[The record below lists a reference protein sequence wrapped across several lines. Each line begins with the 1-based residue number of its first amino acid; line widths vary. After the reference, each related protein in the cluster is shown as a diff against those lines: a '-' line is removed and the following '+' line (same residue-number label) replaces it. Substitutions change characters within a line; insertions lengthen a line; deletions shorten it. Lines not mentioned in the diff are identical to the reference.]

1 MAQHGVRKE
10 KSSEQKE
17 LEERQLDA
25 QRIAKL
31 SGLMARVD
39 ALKAADAFTRADL
52 ALCTDVLE
60 LCGEYYTVWNLRK
73 RVLLAL
79 FSDGTSSSA
88 APVAPDAAPDAAA
101 AAGGGGATNDSSV
114 PPGTAVGA
122 PSGADVFA
130 SELKFGKHA
139 IARSPKSYWCWAH
152 RKWLFD
158 VGLARV
164 SPPVVPD
171 WETELK
177 LCAQLLD
184 LDQRN
189 FHCWSYRRFVVARRG
204 GEHGATELQFTRQKI
219 DQNFSNYSAWHQ
231 RSLLLTQMHTPGAAL
246 TAALASEFALI
257 QQAYYTEP
265 DDQSAWV
272 YHRWL
277 VCKTLETETRDV
289 ICATLRS
296 ELANCNELLAVE
308 PTSKWALLTSVFLT
322 RQLLAQRE
330 SGVAEHERAALVST
344 ALSRLDLLQRVDAM
358 RVLFYAQEKQHFE
371 L

>member
-79 FSDGTSSSA
+79 FSDGASSSA
-88 APVAPDAAPDAAA
+88 AAAA
-101 AAGGGGATNDSSV
+101 AAAAVAPATGDSSV
-114 PPGTAVGA
+114 PPGAGVGA
-122 PSGADVFA
+122 PSGGEVFA

-158 VGLARV
+158 VALARV

-308 PTSKWALLTSVFLT
+308 PHSKWALLTSVFLT

-330 SGVAEHERAALVST
+330 SGDAERERAALVST
-344 ALSRLDLLQRVDAM
+344 AQSRLDLLQRVDAM
-358 RVLFYAQEKQHFE
+358 RAQFYAQEKKHLE